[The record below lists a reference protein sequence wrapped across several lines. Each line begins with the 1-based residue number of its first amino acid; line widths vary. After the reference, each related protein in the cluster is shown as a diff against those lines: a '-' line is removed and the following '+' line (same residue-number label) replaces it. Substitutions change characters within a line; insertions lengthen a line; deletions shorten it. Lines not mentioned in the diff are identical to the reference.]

1 MVSTCSAAPASR
13 WKEWTDDGMENKK
26 QSWIRIAEVLL
37 GVLLGVVLT
46 LTVVRYRESRRILS
60 AKYIEW
66 RKLNLILDE
75 IEKNYVDTIDQAGMT
90 DAAIAGALAQLDPH
104 SVYLPPVKRQQADEE
119 LASNFEGIGIQFNV
133 PNDTAI
139 VLEVIA
145 GGPAEKA
152 GMLPGD
158 RLLKVDDKVI
168 AGVKFPQDSMVRRM
182 KGPSGTKVLVT
193 VGRGRDVIPFE
204 IVRGKIPLHSIDA
217 AFMVDETTG
226 YVRLA
231 KFSSATRK
239 DFIEAYTGLLEQGMK
254 HLMMD
259 LRDNSGGFLEQALL
273 LSNEFLSKGDTIV
286 YMEGLHRPREVFRAD
301 GRGKLKDIGL
311 TVLISENSASSSE
324 IFAGAIQ
331 DNDRGTIVGRR
342 SFGKGLVQEQ
352 FAFTDESGLRLT
364 VARFYTPS
372 GRCIQKPYDDYEYDI
387 YNRYTGGEVFSAD
400 SVKLNTEDV
409 HHTRSGRVVYGGGGI
424 MPDVFVPVDTTRAS
438 AFYIACNRKTTQ
450 MRFAAAMFDKYSK
463 QLLAIDSYPDMDAF
477 LKRIDIPGEFRRFA
491 RNRDGITVSDAE
503 YAETL
508 EYLLPQLNA
517 LVARYSKLNENAF
530 YKYYLPVDTA
540 VEAALKSIRE

>member
-1 MVSTCSAAPASR
+1 M
-13 WKEWTDDGMENKK
+13 DNKK

-37 GVLLGVVLT
+37 GVVMGVLIT
-46 LTVVRYRESRRILS
+46 LTVVRFRENNRILN
-60 AKYIEW
+60 AKYVDW

-75 IEKNYVDTIDQAGMT
+75 IRQNYVDTIDQAAMT
-90 DAAIAGALAQLDPH
+90 DAAIVGALEQLDPH
-104 SVYLPPVKRQQADEE
+104 SVYLPPVRKQQADEE

-158 RLLKVDDKVI
+158 RLLKVNDEVI

-182 KGPSGTKVLVT
+182 KGPSGTKVVVT
-193 VGRGRDVIPFE
+193 VGRGTDVIPFE
-204 IVRGKIPLHSIDA
+204 ITRGKIPLHSIDA
-217 AFMVDETTG
+217 AFMVDDTTG

-231 KFSSATRK
+231 KFSSSTRS
-239 DFIEAYTGLLEQGMK
+239 DFVDAYTSLLEQGMT

-259 LRDNSGGFLEQALL
+259 LRDNSGGFLDQALL
-273 LSNEFLSKGDTIV
+273 LSNEFLAKGDTIV

-301 GRGKLKDIGL
+301 GHGKLKDIGL
-311 TVLISENSASSSE
+311 SVLISENSASSSE

-331 DNDRGTIVGRR
+331 DNDRGTIIGRR

-387 YNRYTGGEVFSAD
+387 YKRYTEGEVFSAD
-400 SVKLNTEDV
+400 SVKLNKEDV
-409 HHTRSGRVVYGGGGI
+409 HHTRSGRIVYGGGGI
-424 MPDVFVPVDTTRAS
+424 MPDVFVPMDTTRAS
-438 AFYIACNRKTTQ
+438 AFYVACNRKTTQ
-450 MRFAAAMFDKYSK
+450 MRFAASMFDKYSK
-463 QLLAIDSYPDMDAF
+463 QLLTIDNYKDMDAF

-491 RNRDGITVSDAE
+491 LNRDGIKVSDAE

-508 EYLLPQLNA
+508 PYLQPQLNA
-517 LVARYSKLNENAF
+517 LVARYSKLSENAF
-530 YKYYLPVDTA
+530 YKYYLPVDTT
-540 VEAALKSIRE
+540 VEEALKAIRE

>member
-1 MVSTCSAAPASR
+1 MDNDR
-13 WKEWTDDGMENKK
+13 K
-26 QSWIRIAEVLL
+26 QRFFRIAEI
-37 GVLLGVVLT
+37 LLGVVAGVILT
-46 LTVVRYRESRRILS
+46 LLVTRYRENTRIVN
-60 AKYIEW
+60 AKYGEW

-75 IEKNYVDTIDQAGMT
+75 IERNYVDTIDQAGMT
-90 DAAIAGALAQLDPH
+90 DGAIAGALEKLDPH
-104 SVYLPPVKRQQADEE
+104 SVYLPPVKRQEADEE
-119 LASNFEGIGIQFNV
+119 LAGNFEGIGIQFNV

-158 RLLKVDDKVI
+158 RLLKVDDEVI

-182 KGPSGTKVLVT
+182 KGPSGTKVVVT
-193 VGRGRDVIPFE
+193 VGRGGDVIPFE
-204 IVRGKIPLHSIDA
+204 ITRGKIPLHSIDA
-217 AFMVDETTG
+217 AFMVDDTTG

-239 DFIEAYTGLLEQGMK
+239 DFVEAYTTLLGQGMK

-259 LRDNSGGFLEQALL
+259 LRDNSGGFLDQALL
-273 LSNEFLSKGDTIV
+273 LSNEFLAKGDTIV

-324 IFAGAIQ
+324 IFAGSIQ
-331 DNDRGTIVGRR
+331 DNDRGSIIGRR

-372 GRCIQKPYDDYEYDI
+372 GRCIQKPYEDYDYDI
-387 YNRYTGGEVFSAD
+387 YKRYTDGEIFSAD
-400 SVKLNTEDV
+400 SVKLNKEDV
-409 HHTRSGRVVYGGGGI
+409 HHTRGGRIVYGGGGI
-424 MPDVFVPVDTTRAS
+424 MPDVFVPMDTTRAS
-438 AFYIACNRKTTQ
+438 AFYVACNRKTTQ
-450 MRFAAAMFDKYSK
+450 MRFSAAMFDKYSK
-463 QLLAIDSYPDMDAF
+463 QILAIDNYADMDAF
-477 LKRIDIPGEFRRFA
+477 LKRIDIPGQFRRFA
-491 RNRDGITVSDAE
+491 LTRDGITVSDAE

-508 EYLLPQLNA
+508 PYLQPQLNA
-517 LVARYSKLNENAF
+517 LVARYSKLSENAF
-530 YKYYLPVDTA
+530 YKYYLPVDTT
-540 VEAALKSIRE
+540 VEAALKAIRE